1 MHLHHGAHRLLSNEH
16 SRSTGR
22 RGAFVIEM
30 LLALMILLICTLAIV
45 QWTFTTCAIQAV
57 DSAAA
62 EGARTAATVFPS
74 AAARTAGVQATV
86 LAVLTPMGFQST
98 GLTVG
103 IVDSGTHFSV
113 TVTVPITSS
122 PIPQL
127 LNSFGFTALTGKSL
141 RSTGVAWAT

>member
-1 MHLHHGAHRLLSNEH
+1 MHLHHGAHRLLSNGH
-16 SRSTGR
+16 SRSTAR

-45 QWTFTTCAIQAV
+45 QWTFTTCAVQAV

-62 EGARTAATVFPS
+62 EGARTAAGVFPS

>member
-1 MHLHHGAHRLLSNEH
+1 MSLHRPENISLH
-16 SRSTGR
+16 STQARSTGR

-45 QWTFTTCAIQAV
+45 QWTFTTCAVQAV

-62 EGARTAATVFPS
+62 EGARTAAGVFSS

-113 TVTVPITSS
+113 TVTIPVTSS

>member
-1 MHLHHGAHRLLSNEH
+1 
-16 SRSTGR
+16 
-22 RGAFVIEM
+22 
-30 LLALMILLICTLAIV
+30 MILLICTLAIV
-45 QWTFTTCAIQAV
+45 QWTFTTSAVQAV

-62 EGARTAATVFPS
+62 EGARTAAGVFPS

-141 RSTGVAWAT
+141 RSTGVAWAS